1 QFTNPAGVVTKVL
14 PTFENWSDNKVERVT
29 RRVEKI
35 PKQKF
40 PADVYSG
47 HSAWISGDWKL
58 HRLSPTDGEKLRWM
72 LFNLANDPQEKNDLA
87 KEYPEIVADLRNG
100 MEKWLASVNASL
112 KGADY

>member
-1 QFTNPAGVVTKVL
+1 
-14 PTFENWSDNKVERVT
+14 
-29 RRVEKI
+29 
-35 PKQKF
+35 
-40 PADVYSG
+40 
-47 HSAWISGDWKL
+47 
-58 HRLSPTDGEKLRWM
+58 M